1 LAGATVSRL
10 RTDLDIDPS
19 HDKTD
24 TDISFIIVE
33 HSDTINGERI
43 TVSKASGAPIAFRS
57 VEKRYGAVTALADF
71 SLDVSA
77 GEFITLLGPSGSGKT
92 TALNVLAGFIEPSGG
107 DVEIAGVSI
116 SRLPTE
122 KRNVGM
128 VFQSYSLF
136 PHMNVRDNVAF
147 PLRMRGVAASE
158 RSARAEAALAMV
170 RLDGYGDRQP
180 HELSGGQRQRVAFAR
195 AVVFEP
201 KVLLMDEPL
210 GALDLKLRE
219 AMQDEIR
226 QVQRRIGCTVIYV
239 THDQG
244 EALAMSDRIVV
255 MSNGRIEQVG
265 TPAEIY
271 DRPINAFVAAFVGE
285 TNLLP
290 GRIIDG
296 VLRLGDAPHAH
307 RPPLGL
313 AESWAGRIALRPE
326 YVRRRAVGDGGPAIS
341 CEIRDVA
348 FHGSRVRYLAD
359 APGLGAL
366 TIVEQRGQG
375 LEPLEVGERA
385 EFALGLDRAAV
396 LAG

>member
-1 LAGATVSRL
+1 M
-10 RTDLDIDPS
+10 
-19 HDKTD
+19 
-24 TDISFIIVE
+24 
-33 HSDTINGERI
+33 
-43 TVSKASGAPIAFRS
+43 VSKGSGAPIAFRA
-57 VEKRYGAVTALADF
+57 VEKRYGAVTALTDF
-71 SLDVSA
+71 SLDVAA

-107 DVEIAGVSI
+107 DVEIGGVSI

-147 PLRMRGVAASE
+147 PLRMRGVAAAE
-158 RSARAEAALAMV
+158 RRSRADVALAMV

-271 DRPINAFVAAFVGE
+271 DRPVNAFVAEFVGE

-290 GRIIDG
+290 ARMLDG
-296 VLRLGDAPHAH
+296 ALRLGDTSQAH
-307 RPPLGL
+307 RPPPGIPVD
-313 AESWAGRIALRPE
+313 WMGRIALRPE
-326 YVRRRAVGDGGPAIS
+326 YIQRCAGSGRGAAVL

-348 FHGSRVRYLAD
+348 FHGSRVRYLAE

-366 TIVEQRGQG
+366 TITEQRGQG
-375 LEPLEVGERA
+375 LEPLAVGARA
-385 EFALGLDRAAV
+385 EFALALERAAV

>member
-1 LAGATVSRL
+1 MSQTA
-10 RTDLDIDPS
+10 
-19 HDKTD
+19 
-24 TDISFIIVE
+24 
-33 HSDTINGERI
+33 
-43 TVSKASGAPIAFRS
+43 GAPIYFRS
-57 VEKRYGAVTALADF
+57 VHKHYGPVTALADF
-71 SLDVSA
+71 TLDVAA
-77 GEFITLLGPSGSGKT
+77 GEFLTFLGPSGSGKT
-92 TALNVLAGFIEPSGG
+92 TALNVLAGFIEASGG
-107 DVEIAGVSI
+107 DVEIGGVSI

-147 PLRMRGVAASE
+147 PLRMRGMPTVE
-158 RSARAEAALAMV
+158 RRARADAALAMV
-170 RLDGYGDRQP
+170 RLDGYGDRRP

-255 MSNGRIEQVG
+255 MSNGRIEQIG

-271 DRPINAFVAAFVGE
+271 DRPVNAFVAAFVGE

-290 GRIIDG
+290 ARVREGA
-296 VLRLGDAPHAH
+296 LLLGEAQGAH
-307 RPPLGL
+307 RLPDGM
-313 AESWAGRIALRPE
+313 AADWQGRVALRPE
-326 YVRRRAVGDGGPAIS
+326 HIRRASGGDDRPSIS

-348 FHGSRVRYLAD
+348 FHGSSVRYLAE
-359 APGLGAL
+359 AAGLGAL
-366 TIVEQRGQG
+366 VITEARGQG
-375 LEPLEVGERA
+375 SEPLDVG
-385 EFALGLDRAAV
+385 DRAAFV
-396 LAG
+396 LGLERAALLTP